1 MGRFVDAI
9 RCHILEKY
17 MSSYMRERNMD
28 ALLVLRNENK
38 WAMTGKY
45 FNMFVSQFYFLIFSF
60 LIFILLSVIFVVF
73 PVLVAD
79 VDVKEDGIFIR
90 LRKEEVVREDKDSS
104 TEVSV
109 DVLEPVVEKV
119 PEIGSE
125 VTVPL
130 ETIPEDLIFES
141 GEAFSFEGVDNI
153 PMEEL
158 FCGSHGDGS
167 LAGSSDIT
175 SISLDTVLDLELA
188 S

>member
-1 MGRFVDAI
+1 
-9 RCHILEKY
+9 
-17 MSSYMRERNMD
+17 MSSYMRERNVD

-45 FNMFVSQFYFLIFSF
+45 LTCLFHNFISRYFPFFFFLIFV
-60 LIFILLSVIFVVF
+60 LLSVIFVVF

-79 VDVKEDGIFIR
+79 VDVREDSIFIR
-90 LRKEEVVREDKDSS
+90 LRKEEVVCEGQDTSKRVSS
-104 TEVSV
+104 T

-130 ETIPEDLIFES
+130 ETIPEDLTFES

-175 SISLDTVLDLELA
+175 GISLDTVLDLNLA